1 VAESNSE
8 SDKVS
13 GFTEEDNE
21 DEFVDAD
28 DGLGLINTM
37 APTTRP
43 APNLAIQGGD
53 SETLKAGQSD
63 EDQFSSPVHSPLI
76 PIG

>member
-1 VAESNSE
+1 M
-8 SDKVS
+8 S
-13 GFTEEDNE
+13 GFTDEENE

-43 APNLAIQGGD
+43 DPKLA
-53 SETLKAGQSD
+53 TLD
-63 EDQFSSPVHSPLI
+63 R
-76 PIG
+76 